1 MSEQYFRARRGRS
14 RRPAPQTLPDSLY
27 DYADDPAPRR
37 SPSRD
42 RYPPVFDVSKLPVID
57 DWPEEVPVTEAEIDV
72 FERYFGEALDRL
84 FGPQESKPQ
93 NEGLQSLTSDAN
105 DKP

>member
-1 MSEQYFRARRGRS
+1 MRARR
-14 RRPAPQTLPDSLY
+14 RRPAPQTLPDGLH

-37 SPSRD
+37 NPSHDSSPL
-42 RYPPVFDVSKLPVID
+42 VFDISQLPVID

-72 FERYFGEALDRL
+72 FERYFGDVLDRL
-84 FGPQESKPQ
+84 FGPQESKPE